1 MTSPVVPPLRQCSAD
16 GCERKPIAKGL
27 CTKHYQRSRNGGP
40 AQGACRTC
48 GKPVPMAGGR
58 RYCDDACRFP
68 KRDPAPRSTDLECI
82 EPGCSRYPNGARG
95 YCRSCY
101 SDHRGRGT
109 FGEKPCTA
117 AGCDRFAT
125 GRDLCRMHYQQAIA
139 AGDVEK
145 PQCLLEGCTKNAVA
159 LGMCSRHYNRT
170 RRAGDPGPVGRVKRE
185 AGQGSYDG
193 NGYIVLQINK
203 RRVLEHRYVMEQ
215 QLGRLLWQD
224 ETVHHKN
231 GKRDDNRPE
240 NLELW
245 SKAQPPGQRVEDKVT
260 FAVEMLRR
268 YRPDLLND
276 SPI

>member
-1 MTSPVVPPLRQCSAD
+1 
-16 GCERKPIAKGL
+16 
-27 CTKHYQRSRNGGP
+27 
-40 AQGACRTC
+40 
-48 GKPVPMAGGR
+48 
-58 RYCDDACRFP
+58 
-68 KRDPAPRSTDLECI
+68 
-82 EPGCSRYPNGARG
+82 
-95 YCRSCY
+95 
-101 SDHRGRGT
+101 
-109 FGEKPCTA
+109 
-117 AGCDRFAT
+117 
-125 GRDLCRMHYQQAIA
+125 MHYQQAIA